1 MVQVRPQSIAAK
13 ALAFAAA
20 AVRSLNGSS
29 PSSINSCKSSSF
41 CSCRCPELEW
51 FKSVLNQ
58 YQKRPEP
65 LRLRSFLVPLTGLE
79 PVRILLR
86 GILSPLCLPI
96 PPQRRADS
104 KIYLPMIQYFL
115 REVKRLLI
123 LLHLSCIDKKMN
135 LADNKKKDFYKEALL

>member
-20 AVRSLNGSS
+20 ADRSLKGSS
-29 PSSINSCKSSSF
+29 PSSTNTCKSLGF
-41 CSCRCPELEW
+41 CSCRCPELER

-58 YQKRPEP
+58 YQKEGQP
-65 LRLRSFLVPLTGLE
+65 LRLPFFLVPLTGLE

-104 KIYLPMIQYFL
+104 KIYLPMIQYFP